1 MDSICLVVP
10 KKKAEPVRLRLLE
23 KGVLRRNLQIR
34 SDAKNVFLPIS
45 QRIDLGY
52 PIETA
57 DFKEVEEQVTDYRVL
72 VDVPEELRPSLPS
85 SFDTLG
91 SIALVKMADEIA
103 PYAQQ
108 IGKAIIATQKSIKTV
123 CMDSGIVDEFRTR
136 NVKVVAGD
144 KTTETVHREYG
155 MTFRMDVAKV
165 FFSPRLATER
175 EVVAR
180 NVVAGEVVIDM
191 FAGIGPFS
199 VLIAKTRSP
208 KVVYAIDLNPEA
220 IRFMKE
226 NIALNKAGA
235 VIPILGDARE
245 EIAKLEKADRI
256 IMNLPHDASGF
267 VADAL
272 KALKPGGTIHY
283 YEIMDDA
290 GLQPRLDE
298 IADIARREGRVMKE
312 LARRKVKSYSPTM
325 TFYGLDLQ
333 FL

>member
-1 MDSICLVVP
+1 MDSLCLVVP
-10 KKKAEPVRLRLLE
+10 KKKAEPVRRRLLE
-23 KGVLRRNLQIR
+23 KNILRRNLQIR
-34 SDAKNVFLPIS
+34 SDAKNVYLPIS

-52 PIETA
+52 PVETA

-72 VDVPEELRPSLPS
+72 VDVPEELRPLLPS
-85 SFDTLG
+85 SYDALG
-91 SIALVKMADEIA
+91 SIALVKMADEVM
-103 PYAQQ
+103 PYAPQ

-123 CMDSGIVDEFRTR
+123 CTDSGIVDEFRTR
-136 NVKVVAGD
+136 NVKIVAGER
-144 KTTETVHREYG
+144 TTETVHREYG

-175 EVVAR
+175 EIVAR
-180 NVVAGEVVIDM
+180 QVVPGEIVIDM

-208 KVVYAIDLNPEA
+208 KIVYAIDLNPEA
-220 IRFMKE
+220 LRFMKA
-226 NIALNKAGA
+226 NIALNKAVA
-235 VIPILGDARE
+235 VIPIMGDARE
-245 EIAKLEKADRI
+245 EIPKLEKADRI

-267 VADAL
+267 IADAL
-272 KALKPGGTIHY
+272 RALKPGGTVHY
-283 YEIMDDA
+283 YEIMEDSA
-290 GLQPRLDE
+290 LQPRIDE
-298 IADIARREGRVMKE
+298 IADTARREGRIMKE

>member
-1 MDSICLVVP
+1 
-10 KKKAEPVRLRLLE
+10 
-23 KGVLRRNLQIR
+23 
-34 SDAKNVFLPIS
+34 
-45 QRIDLGY
+45 
-52 PIETA
+52 
-57 DFKEVEEQVTDYRVL
+57 
-72 VDVPEELRPSLPS
+72 
-85 SFDTLG
+85 
-91 SIALVKMADEIA
+91 MADEIA

-180 NVVAGEVVIDM
+180 NVGAGEVVIDM

-283 YEIMDDA
+283 YEIMEDA
-290 GLQPRLDE
+290 ALQPRLDE
-298 IADIARREGRVMKE
+298 IADIARREGRIMKE